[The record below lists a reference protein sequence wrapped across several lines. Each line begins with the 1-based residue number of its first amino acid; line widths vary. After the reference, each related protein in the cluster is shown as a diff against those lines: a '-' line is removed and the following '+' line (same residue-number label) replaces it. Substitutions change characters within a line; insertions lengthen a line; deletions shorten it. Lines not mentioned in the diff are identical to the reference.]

1 MNPDS
6 EINLVEAAQKGDI
19 ESFGMLYEKYY
30 SSIAALAFSILAD
43 RQLAED
49 AAQETFAAACF
60 KIGSLKSKEKF
71 APWLAGIC
79 RNVSRQ
85 MLRTT
90 KIKLVTTVVESVAA
104 SSRRDGDG
112 TQAAVKQALENL
124 KEAEREL
131 IVMRYFDNLPYEKIA
146 SVLDI
151 SEQAVHGRLIRTK
164 RKIAKYLKRNGV
176 TGDNYE

>member
-1 MNPDS
+1 VNPDS
-6 EINLVEAAQKGDI
+6 ETNLVEAAQKGDI
-19 ESFGMLYEKYY
+19 DSFGLLYEKYY
-30 SSIAALAFSILAD
+30 GSIAALAFSILTD

-60 KIGSLKSKEKF
+60 NIGSLKSKDKL

-79 RNVSRQ
+79 RNISKQ
-85 MLRTT
+85 ILRTISIRPT
-90 KIKLVTTVVESVAA
+90 AIEEVNMPVSSQGDADNQQDGIK
-104 SSRRDGDG
+104 
-112 TQAAVKQALENL
+112 KALENL
-124 KEAEREL
+124 KEAEKEL
-131 IVMRYFDNLPYEKIA
+131 IVMRYFDNLPYDRIA

-176 TGDNYE
+176 TGDDYE

>member
-1 MNPDS
+1 VNPDS
-6 EINLVEAAQKGDI
+6 ETNLVEAAQKGDI
-19 ESFGMLYEKYY
+19 ESFGILYETYY
-30 SSIAALAFSILAD
+30 SSIAALAFSILTD

-60 KIGSLKSKEKF
+60 KIGSLKSKDKF

-90 KIKLVTTVVESVAA
+90 KIKLVTTVVESVA
-104 SSRRDGDG
+104 SSSCKDGDG
-112 TQAAVKQALENL
+112 MQTIVQQALGKL
-124 KEAEREL
+124 KDSEREL

-164 RKIAKYLKRNGV
+164 RKIARYLKSNGV
-176 TGDNYE
+176 TGDDCE